1 MVAAAPAGSPTRIGR
16 CQIRAPV
23 GASATNYRRRVMRRA
38 LLVVLFV
45 AGCSGTD
52 SLPGF
57 GGDSTAAFCKAARK
71 LPDAAAD
78 FQAASVDDP
87 AEFEADL
94 RAAVDEY
101 LAALDSVAAKAPS
114 QVEKDVSVLRSAVD
128 QYKFADAM
136 EAKEPLDVYIAEH
149 CPPPPTTDPV

>member
-1 MVAAAPAGSPTRIGR
+1 
-16 CQIRAPV
+16 V
-23 GASATNYRRRVMRRA
+23 GLGATNYRRSTMRRA
-38 LLVVLFV
+38 LLAVLFV

-57 GGDSTAAFCKAARK
+57 GGDSTASFCKAARK

-78 FQAASVDDP
+78 FESASVDDP
-87 AEFEADL
+87 AEFEASL

-101 LAALDSVAAKAPS
+101 LAALDNVAAKAPA
-114 QVEKDVSVLRSAVD
+114 QVEQDVSVLRSAVD

-136 EAKEPLDVYIAEH
+136 EAKEPLDIYIAEH
-149 CPPPPTTDPV
+149 CPPSTTTVN